1 MMRDDAWKT
10 YESWRRLWLSGG
22 DSNAIAALR
31 FHGLRGALAMVGTAC
46 NSACPRPPSPSSTN
60 VELPIADA
68 AIAEAASQ
76 VRRLLRVPSPP
87 AIGNIAWEN
96 EEIRH
101 V

>member
-31 FHGLRGALAMVGTAC
+31 FHGLRGALAMAGAAC
-46 NSACPRPPSPSSTN
+46 NRACPRPSPSSTN
-60 VELPIADA
+60 VALPIADA
-68 AIAEAASQ
+68 VIAEAASQ
-76 VRRLLRVPSPP
+76 VRRLLRVSPP
-87 AIGNIAWEN
+87 PSVANIAREN
-96 EEIRH
+96 QENRH

>member
-10 YESWRRLWLSGG
+10 YESWRRHWLSGG

-31 FHGLRGALAMVGTAC
+31 FHGLRGALAMAGAAC
-46 NSACPRPPSPSSTN
+46 ERSRPRPPSPSSVN

-76 VRRLLRVPSPP
+76 VRRLLRVPSPA
-87 AIGNIAWEN
+87 AIASTAWEY
-96 EEIRH
+96 EENRH

>member
-31 FHGLRGALAMVGTAC
+31 FHGLRGALAMAGAAC
-46 NSACPRPPSPSSTN
+46 NRTCPRPPPSSTN

-68 AIAEAASQ
+68 VIAEAASQ
-76 VRRLLRVPSPP
+76 VRRLLRVSSPP
-87 AIGNIAWEN
+87 AVANTVREN
-96 EEIRH
+96 GENRH

>member
-1 MMRDDAWKT
+1 MRDDAWKT
-10 YESWRRLWLSGG
+10 YESWRRHWLSGG

-31 FHGLRGALAMVGTAC
+31 FHGLRGALAVAGAARGR
-46 NSACPRPPSPSSTN
+46 SCPRPPSPSAVN

-76 VRRLLRVPSPP
+76 VRRLLRMSSPP
-87 AIGNIAWEN
+87 ALAGTAWEY
-96 EEIRH
+96 EENRH

>member
-1 MMRDDAWKT
+1 MRDDSWKT

-31 FHGLRGALAMVGTAC
+31 FHGLRGAMAMAGAAC
-46 NSACPRPPSPSSTN
+46 GRSRPPPSPSSVN
-60 VELPIADA
+60 VALPIADA

-76 VRRLLRVPSPP
+76 VRRLLRVPSPA
-87 AIGNIAWEN
+87 AIASTTWEY
-96 EEIRH
+96 EENRH

>member
-31 FHGLRGALAMVGTAC
+31 FHGLRGALAMAAC
-46 NSACPRPPSPSSTN
+46 ERTGPRPPSPSSTD

-87 AIGNIAWEN
+87 AVAYIAREN
-96 EEIRH
+96 EESRH
-101 V
+101 A